1 MEPQRLTGPEASV
14 LKYDILTALSVAG
27 MNGSQTFQT
36 SMMRLI
42 ALITARYNWRNDEF
56 CVGQRDM
63 ARMWSVNERT
73 VKREIKRLQDTGLI
87 VCKRN
92 GVRGRVGAYGLN
104 YHEIVAVTRP
114 TWPLVGP
121 DFERRMSTRYRP
133 SEVKV
138 VQMSAYVQRE
148 EGALKDDKPGTW
160 QRVLSEL
167 TGAHPNLVE
176 AWFSRLEFVGFARGM
191 LRLKA
196 PSPFVQRYLETH
208 HLPILV
214 AAVEREIGP
223 VDRVQFES

>member
-1 MEPQRLTGPEASV
+1 MEPQRLTGPEAGV

-27 MNGSQTFQT
+27 LNGSQTFQT

-42 ALITARYNWRNDEF
+42 ALVTARYNWRNDEF

-73 VKREIKRLQDTGLI
+73 VKREIKRLRDADLI

-104 YHEIVAVTRP
+104 YREIAAVTQP
-114 TWPLVGP
+114 CWPLVGP
-121 DFERRMSTRYRP
+121 DFDRRMRDRYYT
-133 SEVKV
+133 SEVTV
-138 VQMSAYVQRE
+138 VQMSAYTQNDASETQRE
-148 EGALKDDKPGTW
+148 APGTW

-167 TGAHPNLVE
+167 ATEHPNLVE
-176 AWFSRLEFVGFARGM
+176 AWFSRLEFLEFAQGT

-196 PSPFVQRYLETH
+196 PSQFFQRYLETH
-208 HLPILV
+208 HLTTLL
-214 AAVEREIGP
+214 AAVENELGP
-223 VDRVQFES
+223 VDLVQFEN